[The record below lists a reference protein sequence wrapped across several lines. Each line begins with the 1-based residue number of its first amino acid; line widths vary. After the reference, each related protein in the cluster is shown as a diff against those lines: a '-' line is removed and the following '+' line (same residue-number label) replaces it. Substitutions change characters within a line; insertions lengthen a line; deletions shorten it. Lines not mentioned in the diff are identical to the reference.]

1 MTAHGATP
9 ARATA
14 LRALHDASERAS
26 FDRTRVVPALDALA
40 EQEHDDVVADAVRA
54 VAQQMLDGVFNER
67 RHADVLERCIRLLS
81 RSDDRRSLDLYRAA
95 AALRLPSPRGDA
107 ACVVRALALTAL
119 HALEPHEARFIAAR
133 LLTGE
138 QSLSGEPAHTA
149 LGILGAASDDVAIT
163 LACHTVLSDELPLR
177 IAALQQLSADVPPQ
191 AFWDAATPVMGDRFP
206 DAVLAI
212 TDIIVEGRR
221 AVLLPGL
228 ARVLPEISDPDLVRA
243 VLLAVVSAHL
253 DGVTEVFAATVER
266 SPRRALPGI
275 EEALAL
281 ARIPQRDA
289 LLQRIAERHRQP
301 PEAKPPPR
309 RPA

>member
-1 MTAHGATP
+1 VTARGAVPT
-9 ARATA
+9 RATA
-14 LRALHDASERAS
+14 LHVLRDASQRVT
-26 FDRTRVVPALDALA
+26 FDRTRVIPALDALA
-40 EQEHDDVVADAVRA
+40 AQEHDDEVADAVRTL
-54 VAQQMLDGVFNER
+54 AQQMLDGAFNER
-67 RHADVLERCIRLLS
+67 RHSDVLERCIRLLS
-81 RSDDRRSLDLYRAA
+81 RTDDRRSCDLYRTAT
-95 AALRLPSPRGDA
+95 ALHLPSPRGDA
-107 ACVVRALALTAL
+107 ACVVRALALTAI
-119 HALEPHEARFIAAR
+119 HALEPHEARFIAVR

-149 LGILGAASDDVAIT
+149 LAILGAASDDVAIT
-163 LACHTVLSDELPLR
+163 LACHTVLRDELPLR

-191 AFWDAATPVMGDRFP
+191 AFWDVAAPLAGDRFP

-228 ARVLPEISDPDLVRA
+228 ARVLPDISDPDLVRA

-253 DGVTEVFAATVER
+253 DGVADVFAAAVER

-275 EEALAL
+275 EEALTL

-289 LLQRIAERHRQP
+289 LLQRIAERHREQP
-301 PEAKPPPR
+301 QRPP
-309 RPA
+309 A